1 MPPKAF
7 IDSNIIVDFL
17 CKRQPFD
24 VHAAQLFNK
33 GRSGIVELYITSG
46 AFPFL
51 FYLLSKQMS
60 NKTHAWQTLL
70 RFKLLV
76 KVLPITDNTI
86 THALASTNFKDLE
99 DAIQYQVAQENG
111 MQFFF
116 IINLRDFKQTSIPV
130 MTAEDFLMQI

>member
-7 IDSNIIVDFL
+7 IDINIIVDFL

-24 VHAAQLFNK
+24 VHAAQLFNI
-33 GRSGIVELYITSG
+33 GRTGMVELYVASG

-51 FYLLSKQMS
+51 FYLLSRQMS
-60 NKTHAWQTLL
+60 NKPHAWQTLL

-76 KVLPITDNTI
+76 NILPITDNTI

-111 MQFFF
+111 MQFFLTR
-116 IINLRDFKQTSIPV
+116 NLRDFKQTMIPV
-130 MTAEDFLMQI
+130 MTAEDFLMQL